1 MGMSGSLRRFALFGL
16 VLGLVLLGGAPL
28 EAQNAGIVYAEGGD
42 FSVIHQLEEQ
52 SFNASLDNVLGLPL
66 EGGDLVQTGD
76 GTFLEIEMADTG
88 AIFKVAENTNF
99 RLEYAGDDGSSR
111 LDLAYGRVRA
121 KVDAVAAGTFLEMRG
136 LSVVAGVRGT
146 DFGYDIVVPSGGGGE
161 PVLQIYTFEGSVVV
175 AEADS
180 AAAAGTS
187 LISATAPQTTIQSGQ
202 MIALPVSTV
211 VAGNIAEALAQPP
224 STITPEVREFWD
236 AHPFESAP
244 GEIQQVAQAPPGAL
258 AAPVPTPSSPSI
270 ASSDEDPLR
279 VDPLEPVPPFAFT
292 PPAMAVAEVIDIP
305 TEEVTEEAPVEPE
318 SEETGEGPTGE
329 GWKRAGVGM
338 AVIGGVVALTG
349 LGMYFALDMVD
360 TPAGYEPSV
369 SPGIA
374 MMIGGGGLVVGG
386 LGAYITGSVIGG
398 R

>member
-1 MGMSGSLRRFALFGL
+1 
-16 VLGLVLLGGAPL
+16 VLLWGTPL

-42 FSVIHQLEEQ
+42 FSVIHQLEEE
-52 SFNASLDNVLGLPL
+52 SFNASMDNVLGLPL
-66 EGGDLVQTGD
+66 DAGDLVQTGN
-76 GTFLEIEMADTG
+76 GTFLEIEMTDNG
-88 AIFKVAENTNF
+88 AIFKVAENTSF
-99 RLEYAGDDGSSR
+99 RLEYSGADGGSR
-111 LDLAYGRVRA
+111 LDLPSGRVRA

-146 DFGYDIVVPSGGGGE
+146 DFGYDIVATSGGSGE

-187 LISATAPQTTIQSGQ
+187 LISATSPQTTIQSGQ
-202 MIALPVSTV
+202 MIALPLSTV
-211 VAGNIAEALAQPP
+211 VGGSIGEALAQPP
-224 STITPEVREFWD
+224 STITPEIRDFWD

-244 GEIQQVAQAPPGAL
+244 GEIQQVAQTAPGAVTP
-258 AAPVPTPSSPSI
+258 PVPTPSSPSI
-270 ASSDEDPLR
+270 ASSDDGPLR
-279 VDPLEPVPPFAFT
+279 VEPLEPVPPFAFT
-292 PPAMAVAEVIDIP
+292 PPAMAVAEIIEIP
-305 TEEVTEEAPVEPE
+305 TEEIAEEAPEDPE
-318 SEETGEGPTGE
+318 SEETDEEGPTGE
-329 GWKRAGVGM
+329 VWKRAGVGM

-349 LGMYFALDMVD
+349 VGMYFALDMVNA
-360 TPAGYEPSV
+360 PAAYEPSV

>member
-1 MGMSGSLRRFALFGL
+1 MLGSLRRF
-16 VLGLVLLGGAPL
+16 VLLGVVWSLVVFGRSPL

-42 FSVIHQLEEQ
+42 FSVIRQLEEE
-52 SFNASLDNVLGLPL
+52 SFNVSLDNVLGLPL
-66 EGGDLVQTGD
+66 EAGDLVQTGND
-76 GTFLEIEMADTG
+76 TFLEIETADTG
-88 AIFKVAENTNF
+88 ALFRVAENTSF

-146 DFGYDIVVPSGGGGE
+146 DFGYDIIVESGGSGE
-161 PVLQIYTFEGSVVV
+161 PFLQIYAFEGSVVV

-187 LISATAPQTTIQSGQ
+187 LISAAAPQTTIQSGQ
-202 MIALPVSTV
+202 MIALPLSTV
-211 VAGNIAEALAQPP
+211 VAGSIGEALAQPP
-224 STITPEVREFWD
+224 STITPEVRDFWD

-244 GEIQQVAQAPPGAL
+244 GEIQQVAEVAPGA
-258 AAPVPTPSSPSI
+258 AVSPPSMV
-270 ASSDEDPLR
+270 SSGEGPLR
-279 VDPLEPVPPFAFT
+279 VEPLEPVPPFVFA
-292 PPAMAVAEVIDIP
+292 PPAMAMVEVIEIP
-305 TEEVTEEAPVEPE
+305 TEEVAEEEPAEPE
-318 SEETGEGPTGE
+318 SEETDEEGPTGE

-349 LGMYFALDMVD
+349 VAMYYALDMVD
-360 TPAGYEPSV
+360 VPAGYEPAV

>member
-1 MGMSGSLRRFALFGL
+1 MLESLRRSAFFGL
-16 VLGLVLLGGAPL
+16 VWGLVVFGGSPL

-42 FSVIHQLEEQ
+42 FSVIRQLEEE

-66 EGGDLVQTGD
+66 EAGDLVQTGND
-76 GTFLEIEMADTG
+76 TFLEIEMADAG
-88 AIFKVAENTNF
+88 AIFKVAENTSF

-121 KVDAVAAGTFLEMRG
+121 KVEDVAAGTFLEMRG

-146 DFGYDIVVPSGGGGE
+146 DFGYDIIVTSSGSGE

-175 AEADS
+175 AEGDS
-180 AAAAGTS
+180 AATAGSS
-187 LISATAPQTTIQSGQ
+187 LISASAPQTTIQSGQ
-202 MIALPVSTV
+202 MIALPLSTV
-211 VAGNIAEALAQPP
+211 LAGNIGEALAQPP

-236 AHPFESAP
+236 AHPFQSAP
-244 GEIQQVAQAPPGAL
+244 GEVPQVAEVAPGA
-258 AAPVPTPSSPSI
+258 VVSPPPI
-270 ASSDEDPLR
+270 LSSDEGPLR
-279 VDPLEPVPPFAFT
+279 VEPLEPVPPFVFA
-292 PPAMAVAEVIDIP
+292 PPAMAMAEVIEIP
-305 TEEVTEEAPVEPE
+305 DEEIAEEAPTDPE
-318 SEETGEGPTGE
+318 SEEADEDGPTGE

-338 AVIGGVVALTG
+338 AVIGSAVALTG
-349 LGMYFALDMVD
+349 VAMYFALDMVD
-360 TPAGYEPSV
+360 VPAGYEPAV

-386 LGAYITGSVIGG
+386 LGAYITGAVIGG